1 MRSPTFSFERAL
13 IKQGYHFI
21 AGVDEVG
28 CGAWAGP
35 VYAAAVIL
43 APGKKLPG
51 ARDSKTLS
59 HEQRERLS
67 ITIKNMSLSWS
78 VGVCSVEEIATLNI
92 RGASLLATQRAL
104 AGLSMSPDW
113 ILSDAFPVPG
123 AIPCTPIIRGDGLSK
138 TIAAAS
144 IIAKVARDTFMTE
157 LDSTVPGYHFAA
169 HKGYGTKE
177 HQRALAKLGP
187 STIHRASYA
196 PIQKLVRLSPR

>member
-13 IKQGYHFI
+13 IKQGHQFI

-35 VYAAAVIL
+35 VYAAAVVL
-43 APGKKLPG
+43 SPGKKLPG

-67 ITIKNMSLSWS
+67 TTIKKVCLSWAI
-78 VGVCSVEEIATLNI
+78 GVCSVEEIAALNI

-104 AGLSMSPDW
+104 AGLSVPPDW

-123 AIPCTPIIRGDGLSK
+123 VTPCTPIVRGDALSK
-138 TIAAAS
+138 SIAAAS
-144 IIAKVARDTFMTE
+144 IVAKVARDTFMTE
-157 LDSTVPGYHFAA
+157 
-169 HKGYGTKE
+169 
-177 HQRALAKLGP
+177 HQRTSTRLGGTWSLNYPSGQLRADPKTHLSNAALICSSPPA
-187 STIHRASYA
+187 AS
-196 PIQKLVRLSPR
+196 SP

>member
-13 IKQGYHFI
+13 IKQGHQFI

-43 APGKKLPG
+43 SPGKKLPG

-67 ITIKNMSLSWS
+67 TTIKKVCLSWAI
-78 VGVCSVEEIATLNI
+78 GVCSVEEIAALNI

-104 AGLSMSPDW
+104 AGLSVPPDW

-123 AIPCTPIIRGDGLSK
+123 VTPCTPIVRGDALSK
-138 TIAAAS
+138 SIAAAS

-157 LDSTVPGYHFAA
+157 LDSIIPGYHFAA

-177 HQRALAKLGP
+177 HQRALAELGP

-196 PIQKLVRLSPR
+196 PIQKLICLTQR